1 MSDEAWKRR
10 HRELQALV
18 DKFAEE
24 CDAAGEP
31 FPEIR
36 QLVGAIAEHHPVLR
50 EMPDNETK
58 LIKAYEFAMRTLP
71 SEKDTRSMLA
81 EALNRKRG

>member
-1 MSDEAWKRR
+1 MSSEAWHRR

-24 CDAAGEP
+24 CEAAGEP

-36 QLVGAIAEHHPVLR
+36 QLVGAIAEYHPVLR
-50 EMPDNETK
+50 EMPDSEDK
-58 LIKAYEFAMRTLP
+58 LVRAYELAMRTLP
-71 SEKDTRSMLA
+71 SEADSRSMLA
-81 EALNRKRG
+81 EALNRRKR